1 MLARLALVLA
11 LFAAFP
17 AGAEVA
23 RVRGGEHD
31 DFTRLVVEADG
42 SGDWRFGRSD
52 DGYELALGPSVSG
65 YDVTEAFQKIPRDRI
80 TALWRDPDSGRLRF
94 SLACACHAVAFEFRP
109 GIVVIDIRSGPPPDG
124 SAFEAALDK
133 PPAGTETGTGTGTGS
148 VRVADSPAQ
157 SPVAAP
163 VAGYDWIAIA
173 RDKPVVDPQ
182 LPLPT
187 GEISLDPLR
196 DALLAQISRGA
207 AEGVVEVADGAP
219 APKEG
224 ESSVDD
230 VPWSRISV
238 GEMPGLKAGADRDL
252 SGSLTA
258 AGQSCIP
265 DKDLDLAS
273 WSLPGPIPAQIGLG
287 RSGMLTEFDAPVPQ
301 AILRAARFHIYL
313 GFGAEARQY
322 LGLLG
327 LDEADEAALLG
338 AMAGIVDEEPV
349 TGSPFDGQ
357 ESCDTAAAL
366 WAALAGRDQ
375 PLLPG
380 TNGAAVARSFS
391 ALPPHLRRYLG
402 PPLVDAFLAA
412 GDDSTA
418 RIIRDATLRLP
429 AEGSPEVALMEARY
443 HLAEGQEAEAGEI
456 AAGVMAEGGGSGP
469 EATVVMVEA
478 AFRGTRQLDPK
489 VPLALDAFLKD
500 AKGTAQEPRLLRAR
514 VLAAAMTSDYATAFA
529 FLDRTPETF
538 ADLWSLAAEAASDDL
553 FLDQAARQAVKHPPL
568 AGTTAR
574 KLAERLLALGFPDL
588 ALQWLGPVDTDAEE
602 DLRLF
607 AAKARL
613 SLRDAP
619 AALALLT
626 GIESSEAARLR
637 ADATLQLGDARAAA
651 EVLIEAGATDEG
663 QRVLSWTQDW
673 PLVGAEGA
681 EDWRGA
687 AALVEQPADA
697 PAAGP
702 IARGTAL
709 AEESAAARAKIE
721 ALLQSLPPAK

>member
-31 DFTRLVVEADG
+31 DFTRLVVEANG

-52 DGYELALGPSVSG
+52 DGYELALGPAVTG

-94 SLACACHAVAFEFRP
+94 SLACACHALAFEFRP
-109 GIVVIDIRSGPPPDG
+109 GIVVIDIRSGPPPEG
-124 SAFEAALDK
+124 SAFEAALDQ
-133 PPAGTETGTGTGTGS
+133 PPA
-148 VRVADSPAQ
+148 DSA
-157 SPVAAP
+157 AAP
-163 VAGYDWIAIA
+163 VMAADSRAQPPATGPAVAPATGYDWLAIA
-173 RDKPVVDPQ
+173 RNKPVLDPK

-207 AEGVVEVADGAP
+207 AEGVVEVAEGAP

-224 ESSVDD
+224 ESRIDD

-252 SGSLTA
+252 SGTLTA
-258 AGQSCIP
+258 DGLSCIP
-265 DKDLDLAS
+265 DKDLGLAS
-273 WSLPGPIPAQIGLG
+273 WGLTGPIPAQIGLG

-322 LGLLG
+322 LRLLG
-327 LDEADEAALLG
+327 AEEAEQAALLG
-338 AMAGIVDEEPV
+338 AMAGIVDEQAV
-349 TGSPFDGQ
+349 AGSPFDGQ

-366 WAALAGRDQ
+366 WATLARRDQ
-375 PLLPG
+375 PLLAG

-412 GDDSTA
+412 KDESTA

-456 AAGVMAEGGGSGP
+456 AAGVMAEGGASGP

-489 VPLALDAFLKD
+489 VPLALDAFLRD
-500 AKGTAQEPRLLRAR
+500 GKGTAQEPRLLRAR

-529 FLDRTPETF
+529 LLDRTPDTF

-553 FLDQAARQAVKHPPL
+553 FLDQAARQAAKHPPL
-568 AGTTAR
+568 AGDTAR

-626 GIESSEAARLR
+626 GINSSEAARLR
-637 ADATLQLGDARAAA
+637 AEATLQLGDAHAAA
-651 EVLIEAGATDEG
+651 EVLMEAGATDEG
-663 QRVLSWTQDW
+663 QRVLNWTQDW
-673 PLVGAEGA
+673 SLVGAEGA
-681 EDWRGA
+681 EDWSGA
-687 AALVEQPADA
+687 AALVDPPADA

-721 ALLQSLPPAK
+721 ALLQTLPPAK